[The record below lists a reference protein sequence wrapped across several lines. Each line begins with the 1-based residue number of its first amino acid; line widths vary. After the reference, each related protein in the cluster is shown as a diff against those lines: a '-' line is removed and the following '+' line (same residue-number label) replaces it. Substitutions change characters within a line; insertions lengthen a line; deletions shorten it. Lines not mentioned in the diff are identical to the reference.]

1 MAVKVKE
8 AIRLAALF
16 LATVAISGANA
27 QQSPTAVDAVQLTG
41 LPGVKENAKGKL
53 SVGNGN
59 LHFTSSKTNSDVSAT
74 SIQDVVTGADS
85 QKAVGKTIGILSM
98 AAPYGGGRVVSL
110 FRKKIDTL
118 TVEYRDVDGAF
129 HGVIFTMPLGTA
141 DVIKQQLIAQGAHTT
156 ISAEGARSAQASPS
170 TSPKEQKR

>member
-1 MAVKVKE
+1 MVIRAKE
-8 AIRLAALF
+8 TIRLAGLFFAL
-16 LATVAISGANA
+16 VAISGANA
-27 QQSPTAVDAVQLTG
+27 QQSPAVDAVQVTG

-59 LHFTSSKTNSDVSAT
+59 LHFISGKTNSDVSAS

-98 AAPYGGGRVVSL
+98 AAPYGGGRVISL

-118 TVEYRDVDGAF
+118 TVEYRDADGAF
-129 HGVIFTMPLGTA
+129 HGVIFTTPLGTA
-141 DVIKQQLIAQGAHTT
+141 DVIKQDLIAQGAHTT
-156 ISAEGARSAQASPS
+156 VSTDQAGSAKPSSS
-170 TSPKEQKR
+170 TSQKEQKQ

>member
-1 MAVKVKE
+1 MVIRAKE
-8 AIRLAALF
+8 TIRLAGLFFAL
-16 LATVAISGANA
+16 VAISGANA
-27 QQSPTAVDAVQLTG
+27 QQSPAVDAVQVTG

-59 LHFTSSKTNSDVSAT
+59 LHFISGKTNSDVSAS

-118 TVEYRDVDGAF
+118 TVEYRDSNGAF

-141 DVIKQQLIAQGAHTT
+141 DVVKQELIAQGAHTT
-156 ISAEGARSAQASPS
+156 ISSEGATSAQTS
-170 TSPKEQKR
+170 TSALPKEQKQ